1 MSVGS
6 VFFCGFRTTNPCG
19 YFEVLNLVL
28 PHGFRGDPVTWN
40 FELRKPEGIVGFG
53 VGLRVTVGLL
63 INSTLWVHEVAY
75 EYNFV
80 QCVLNLSVN
89 FERGS
94 FRRFFFIFFSF
105 LLRSQEN
112 NEKKKQNRF
121 HFSIYLS
128 TLVYLWYFYLFKIND
143 DLNITW

>member
-128 TLVYLWYFYLFKIND
+128 TLVYLWYFYLFKING

>member
-63 INSTLWVHEVAY
+63 INSTLRVHEVAY
-75 EYNFV
+75 EYYFI
-80 QCVLNLSVN
+80 QCVLNLSVK
-89 FERGS
+89 F
-94 FRRFFFIFFSF
+94 
-105 LLRSQEN
+105 
-112 NEKKKQNRF
+112 
-121 HFSIYLS
+121 
-128 TLVYLWYFYLFKIND
+128 
-143 DLNITW
+143 

>member
-94 FRRFFFIFFSF
+94 FRRFFLFF
-105 LLRSQEN
+105 
-112 NEKKKQNRF
+112 F
-121 HFSIYLS
+121 HFCFVLKKITRKRNKIDSIFPFTYRHLFICDISIYLR
-128 TLVYLWYFYLFKIND
+128 
-143 DLNITW
+143 

>member
-75 EYNFV
+75 EYNFI

-128 TLVYLWYFYLFKIND
+128 TLVYLWYFYLFKING